1 MKRDR
6 QKLENE
12 LLDLSGR
19 HELSEEEVERV
30 YEIEKELENENRKNN
45 DG

>member
-6 QKLENE
+6 EKLEDE

-19 HELSEEEVERV
+19 HELSDEEVERV
-30 YEIEKELENENRKNN
+30 YEVEKKLEEK
-45 DG
+45 DAKW